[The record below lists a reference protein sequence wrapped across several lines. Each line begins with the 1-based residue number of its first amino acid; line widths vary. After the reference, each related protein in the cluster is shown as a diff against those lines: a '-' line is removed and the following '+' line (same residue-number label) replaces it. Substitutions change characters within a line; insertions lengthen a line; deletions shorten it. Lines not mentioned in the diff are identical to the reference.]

1 MSLLAQCLSENRR
14 TLKLAAPIA
23 AGHVSQMLMGLAD
36 TMMVGGV
43 GVVPLAACAF
53 ANTVLMI
60 PLVFGFGLLAGVSVL
75 ASHAHGGGR
84 PQDCGEVLRA
94 GTLIA
99 AVLGVLV
106 ALLIHTGIP
115 LLPWLG
121 QPPEINTAC
130 VNYLLLCGWSVVP
143 VFIMSVAKN
152 FSEALS
158 RPWIPFWLM
167 IAGVLL
173 NVVLNWVLI
182 YGNLGAPKM
191 GLEGA
196 GLATLLARIVT
207 MVLIFSHV
215 LLSPVLRISRPVKW
229 LAAGLWIQVRPLLA
243 IGLPAG
249 MMYLSEVSGFAF
261 GSIMIGWLGIAPL
274 AAHQIAITCAATT
287 FMLPLGLSQA
297 VGVRIGQARG
307 ANEMFRCQPVIFG
320 ALGLA
325 VALMAGFAVMF
336 MMAGTLIAGWFVTA
350 PAIVTLAAQLLR
362 MAAFF
367 QIFDGIQV
375 VCSGALR
382 GFEDARV
389 PMFIGILAYWVV
401 ALPVSYACA
410 FRMGFGAQ
418 GIWFGFVMG
427 LAVAAAALFV
437 RVLLRL
443 RKIGA

>member
-1 MSLLAQCLSENRR
+1 MSLLAQGLSENRR

-36 TMMVGGV
+36 TVMVGAL

-60 PLVFGFGLLAGVSVL
+60 PFVFGFGLLAGVSVL
-75 ASHAHGGGR
+75 ASHTHGAGR

-99 AVLGVLV
+99 AVAGVLV
-106 ALLIHTGIP
+106 ALMIQAGIP

-121 QPPEINTAC
+121 QPPEINAAC
-130 VNYLLLCGWSVVP
+130 VNYLLLVGWSVVP
-143 VFIMSVAKN
+143 LFLTTVAKN

-158 RPWIPFWLM
+158 RPWIPFWL
-167 IAGVLL
+167 IIGGVGL

-191 GLEGA
+191 GLTGA

-215 LLSPVLRISRPVKW
+215 RLAPVLRLSQPAKW
-229 LAAGLWIQVRPLLA
+229 LAGGLRAPMWPLLT

-249 MMYLSEVSGFAF
+249 MMYLSEVSGFAL
-261 GSIMIGWLGIAPL
+261 GSLMMGWLGIDPL
-274 AAHQIAITCAATT
+274 AAHQIAITCASTT

-297 VGVRIGQARG
+297 VGVRVGQARG
-307 ANEMFRCQPVIFG
+307 ANEMSRCKPVIFG

-325 VALMAGFAVMF
+325 VAVMTVFAVVF
-336 MMAGTLIAGWFVTA
+336 MTAGTLLAGWFVTA
-350 PAIVTLAAQLLR
+350 PAIVVLAAQLLR

-389 PMFIGILAYWVV
+389 PMCIGVLAYWVV

-410 FRMGFGAQ
+410 FRWDFGAQ

-427 LAVAAAALFV
+427 LTVAAAALFV
-437 RVLLRL
+437 RVLMRL